1 MRNKERISRLLG
13 PVGPRM
19 WSGYWGSAASSLF
32 HHTAIRG
39 VQGRAVAKV
48 SKGAV
53 TPAKTECPRHV
64 TCKVLAWLDSEVDVS
79 SWKLACLEWKRCLQL
94 QLDDIPG
101 TWYLWR
107 FVAKKWFYSN
117 VRMQDFTPLH
127 NYQPT
132 HKNLPLKGRGSF
144 TCPPFKSVTL
154 GFCVCCWRAIC

>member
-1 MRNKERISRLLG
+1 MLSSVRISYNKKINMRNKERISRLLG

-107 FVAKKWFYSN
+107 FVAKKN
-117 VRMQDFTPLH
+117 
-127 NYQPT
+127 
-132 HKNLPLKGRGSF
+132 
-144 TCPPFKSVTL
+144 
-154 GFCVCCWRAIC
+154 GFIQMYVCRISHPYTITSPRIKIYP